1 MSQLSIKVNIAGR
14 VYPLSIDREEEEVIR
29 KAADE
34 INRNIK
40 ELQSNYAVKDVQDLI
55 AMTALQF
62 ATQAIDNSGSVE
74 NEKLIEVLN
83 QLDKNIEQLI

>member
-62 ATQAIDNSGSVE
+62 ATQAIDNSGAVE

>member
-14 VYPLSIDREEEEVIR
+14 VYPLSIDREEEEIIR

-40 ELQSNYAVKDVQDLI
+40 ELQSNYAVKDAQDLI

-62 ATQAIDNSGSVE
+62 ATQSLDKTNAIG
-74 NEKLIEVLN
+74 NEKLIEALQ
-83 QLDKNIEQLI
+83 QLDKDLQELI

>member
-14 VYPLSIDREEEEVIR
+14 VYPLSIDREEEEIIR

-40 ELQSNYAVKDVQDLI
+40 ELQSSYAVKDSQDLI

-62 ATQAIDNSGSVE
+62 ATQALDKSNAVG
-74 NEKLIEVLN
+74 NEKLIEALQ
-83 QLDKNIEQLI
+83 QLDKNIQELI